1 MTHPRSECGG
11 AMAAGAAGQRK
22 AREAL
27 FMLVQA
33 QTADVRAAT
42 LATFTA

>member
-1 MTHPRSECGG
+1 
-11 AMAAGAAGQRK
+11 MAAGAPAQRK

-27 FMLVQA
+27 FLLVQA

-42 LATFTA
+42 LATFTAR